1 MLGQSGCGNGES
13 LRRTLMDELL
23 QGLKAAAEPSRLR
36 LLSLCA
42 QGEFTVSELVAIL
55 GQSQPRV
62 SRHLKLL
69 CDAGLLERFREGAWV
84 FYALSRKRAVADLAR
99 RIVALLP
106 ENDAIVA
113 GDRERLAAVRAARA
127 ERATAYFRD
136 NAARWD
142 EIRRLH
148 VPEREIEQAL
158 LELFGSGR
166 LPELLDIGT
175 GTGRILEVL
184 GSRVGHGLGI
194 DISREMLNIA
204 RARLGER
211 GLTNCEVR
219 FGDMYRLPLPPASVN
234 AVTVHQVL
242 HFADD
247 PQAAISEAAR
257 VLAPGGRLVV
267 VDFAP
272 HELEELRRDQAHRRL
287 GFSDREVFGWF
298 KAAGLTP
305 ERPIR
310 FAGDPLAV
318 VIWPAQRGRSLGT
331 ALPGESPYS
340 GVAI

>member
-1 MLGQSGCGNGES
+1 
-13 LRRTLMDELL
+13 MDSLL

-42 QGEFTVSELVAIL
+42 QGEFTVSELMAIM

-84 FYALSRKRAVADLAR
+84 FYTLSRKRAAADLAR
-99 RIVALLP
+99 RIIALVP
-106 ENDAIVA
+106 EDDSVVA
-113 GDRERLAAVRAARA
+113 GDHERLAAVRAARA
-127 ERATAYFRD
+127 ERASAYFRE
-136 NAARWD
+136 NAASWD

-148 VPEREIEQAL
+148 VPEADVERAL
-158 LELFGSGR
+158 LDLLGAGR

-175 GTGRILEVL
+175 GTGRVLEVL
-184 GSRVGHGLGI
+184 GPRVGHGLGI

-204 RARLGER
+204 RTRLGVR

-234 AVTVHQVL
+234 AVTIHQVL

-247 PQAAISEAAR
+247 PQAVIAEAAR

-272 HELEELRRDQAHRRL
+272 HELEELRRDHAHRRL
-287 GFSDREVFGWF
+287 GFGDREVYGWLR
-298 KAAGLTP
+298 AAGLVP
-305 ERPIR
+305 EKPVRLK
-310 FAGDPLAV
+310 GEPLTV

-331 ALPGESPYS
+331 ALRGESPFS